1 MAGKPTYEA
10 LLQQVR
16 ELENS
21 LAEKDRTEKALK
33 RRILALTQPRDSAEG
48 LELEDLFDMEDIQ
61 RLQDDF
67 ARATGV
73 ASIITRIDGSPI
85 TQPSNFCRLCEKII
99 RKTEQG
105 FANCCKSD
113 AALGKLSA
121 DGPMIQ
127 PCMSGGLWDAGA
139 GISVGGK
146 HIANWLIGQVRD
158 ETQTEENMR
167 NYARE
172 IGVDEATMIEAFRE
186 VPSMSLET
194 FRHIARML
202 FTLANQLSAMA
213 YQNVQQ
219 VRFIADLKRA
229 EEALKESEARLQTL
243 IRTLPDLI
251 WLKDPQSV
259 YLSCNPRFEAHFG
272 AREKDIVGKTDYDF
286 LSKKRAESYRR
297 EDRQVLDEGRPI
309 RNESEFIF
317 ASDGHREI
325 LETIK
330 TPMYRSDGRLIG
342 VLGIGRDTTDRK
354 RAEQKLQRSR
364 VRYQALYQESLKRT
378 RLYES
383 LLESVPIALVIY
395 NLDGQ
400 ATYVNPAFTSTF
412 GFTMQDVKGRRIP
425 FVPEEEKEKSLAGI
439 QQVLNGEPVF
449 SLSTRRLT
457 KDGRILDILLS
468 SSCYDDDTGNRAGI
482 VVFLRDVTQVK
493 QTEAQ
498 LLQAQ
503 KMESVG
509 RLAGGV
515 AHDFNNMLS
524 VILGYTELEMAQL
537 DESQPLYNSL
547 KEIRRAATRSANL
560 TRQLLAFARKQTVTP
575 KVLDLN
581 RTLEGM
587 LKMLRR
593 LLGEDIDL
601 VWRPT
606 ENIWPVKLDASQVD
620 QLLTNLCV
628 NARDAIRDVGR
639 ITIETGKKIL
649 DEAYCSQNQGFVPGE
664 YVMLTV
670 SDDGCGMPR
679 ETRDKIFEPF
689 FTTKGSRQGTGLG
702 LSTVYG
708 IVKQNNGFINVYSE
722 PGHGTTFRIYLPS
735 YLGQAAENI
744 KQDAQTVPHG
754 NGEVVLIVEDEP
766 LILNLAE
773 RMLQNIGYTV
783 LSADSPKK
791 ALQLAKAHIGDVT
804 LVVTDVV
811 MPELNGQELAARLKG
826 LYPDIKCLFMSGYTA
841 NVIAHHGVLDE
852 GVNFIQKPFTTSELA
867 LKVNEA
873 LAIK

>member
-16 ELENS
+16 ELENA
-21 LAEKDRTEKALK
+21 LAENDRTKKALK
-33 RRILALTQPRDSAEG
+33 RRILALTQPQDNAGE
-48 LELEDLFDMEDIQ
+48 LELEDLFDMDDIQ
-61 RLQDDF
+61 RLQDEF
-67 ARATGV
+67 AEATGV
-73 ASIITRIDGSPI
+73 ASIITRVDGSPV
-85 TQPSNFCRLCEKII
+85 TRPSNFCKLCEKII
-99 RKTEQG
+99 RKTEKG
-105 FANCCKSD
+105 FVNCCKSD

-121 DGPMIQ
+121 EGPIIQ

-139 GISVGGK
+139 GISIGGR

-172 IGVDEATMIEAFRE
+172 IGVDEATMIDAFRE
-186 VPSMSLET
+186 VPSMSVET
-194 FRHIARML
+194 FGHIARML

-272 AREKDIVGKTDYDF
+272 AEEKDIVGKTDYDF
-286 LSKKRAESYRR
+286 LSRKKAEIHRR
-297 EDRQVLDEGRPI
+297 EDQQVLEKGRPI
-309 RNESEFIF
+309 RNESKFVF
-317 ASDGHREI
+317 ASDGHSEI

-354 RAEQKLQRSR
+354 KAERKLQRSR
-364 VRYQALYQESLKRT
+364 MRYQALYQESLKRT

-383 LLESVPIALVIY
+383 LLKSIPIPLVIY

-400 ATYVNPAFTSTF
+400 ANYVNPAFTSTF

-425 FVPEEEKEKSLAGI
+425 FVPKEEMEKSLAGI
-439 QQVLNGEPVF
+439 QKVLDGEPVF
-449 SLSTRRLT
+449 SLETRRLT
-457 KDGRILDILLS
+457 KDGHILDVLLS
-468 SSCYDDDTGNRAGI
+468 SSCYDDDAGNRAGI
-482 VVFLRDVTQVK
+482 VVFIKDVTQVK

-537 DESQPLYNSL
+537 DESQPMFKSMR
-547 KEIRRAATRSANL
+547 EIRRAANRSADL

-581 RTLEGM
+581 KTLEGM

-601 VWRPT
+601 VWRP
-606 ENIWPVKLDASQVD
+606 EKNPLPVKLDASQVD

-628 NARDAIRDVGR
+628 NARDAIKDVGK
-639 ITIETGKKIL
+639 ITIETGTKIL
-649 DEAYCSQNQGFVPGE
+649 DKAYCRQHRGFLPGE
-664 YVMLTV
+664 YVVLAV
-670 SDDGCGMPR
+670 SDDGCGMEK
-679 ETRDKIFEPF
+679 ETREKIFEPF
-689 FTTKGSRQGTGLG
+689 FTTKGSHQGTGLG

-708 IVKQNNGFINVYSE
+708 IVKQNNGFINAYSE
-722 PGHGTTFRIYLPS
+722 PGQGTTFRIYLPS
-735 YLGQAAENI
+735 HSGQAIEDI
-744 KQDAQTVPHG
+744 RQESETIPQG
-754 NGEVVLIVEDEP
+754 NGEVVLLVEDEA
-766 LILNLAE
+766 LILKLAE
-773 RMLQNIGYTV
+773 KMLQHIDYAV
-783 LSADSPKK
+783 LPADSPKK
-791 ALQLAKAHIGDVT
+791 ALQLAKEHTGDIA

-811 MPELNGQELAARLKG
+811 MPELNGRELAERLKK
-826 LYPDIKCLFMSGYTA
+826 LYPGIKCLFMSGYTA

-852 GVNFIQKPFTTSELA
+852 DVNFIQKPFTTRELA

>member
-21 LAEKDRTEKALK
+21 LAEKDRKEKALK

-127 PCMSGGLWDAGA
+127 PCMSDGLWDAGA

-219 VRFIADLKRA
+219 VRFIADLKRS

-354 RAEQKLQRSR
+354 KAEQKLQRSR

-783 LSADSPKK
+783 LTADSPKK
-791 ALQLAKAHIGDVT
+791 ALQLAKTHIGDVT

-811 MPELNGQELAARLKG
+811 MPELNGQELAARLKD

>member
-21 LAEKDRTEKALK
+21 LAEKDRTEKALN
-33 RRILALTQPRDSAEG
+33 RRILALTQPRDNAEG

-61 RLQDDF
+61 RLQDEF

-73 ASIITRIDGSPI
+73 ASIITRVDGSPI
-85 TQPSNFCRLCEKII
+85 TRPSNFCRLCEKII
-99 RKTEQG
+99 RKTDKG

-113 AALGKLSA
+113 AALGKLSS
-121 DGPMIQ
+121 DGPIIQ

-139 GISVGGK
+139 GISISGR

-167 NYARE
+167 RYARE
-172 IGVDEATMIEAFRE
+172 IEIDEATVIEAFRE
-186 VPSMSLET
+186 VPSMSVET
-194 FRHIARML
+194 FTNIARML
-202 FTLANQLSAMA
+202 FTLANQLSAIA
-213 YQNVQQ
+213 YQNIQQ
-219 VRFIADLKRA
+219 VRFIADLKQT

-286 LSKKRAESYRR
+286 LSKKKAELYRK
-297 EDRQVLDEGRPI
+297 EDRQVLEKGGPI

-354 RAEQKLQRSR
+354 KAETRLQRSR
-364 VRYQALYQESLKRT
+364 VRYQSLYQESLKRT

-383 LLESVPIALVIY
+383 LLKSVPMPLVIY

-400 ATYVNPAFTSTF
+400 AIYVNPAFTSTF

-425 FVPEEEKEKSLAGI
+425 FVPEEERERSIAGI
-439 QQVLNGEPVF
+439 RQVLGGEPVF
-449 SLSTRRLT
+449 SMETRRST
-457 KDGRILDILLS
+457 KDGRILDVLLS

-524 VILGYTELEMAQL
+524 VILGYTELELAKL
-537 DESQPLYNSL
+537 DETQPLFRSL
-547 KEIRRAATRSANL
+547 KEIRKAASRSADL

-581 RTLEGM
+581 KTLEGM

-601 VWRPT
+601 
-606 ENIWPVKLDASQVD
+606 IWQSEGNLLPVKLDASQVD

-628 NARDAIRDVGR
+628 NARDAIENVGK
-639 ITIETGKKIL
+639 IVIETGTQIL
-649 DEAYCSQNQGFVPGE
+649 DEAYCRQHRGFLPGE
-664 YVMLTV
+664 YIMLAV
-670 SDDGCGMPR
+670 SDDGCGMDK
-679 ETRDKIFEPF
+679 ETQDKIFEPF

-722 PGHGTTFRIYLPS
+722 PGQGTTFRIYLPS
-735 YLGQAAENI
+735 YMGEAVEDIKREAETI
-744 KQDAQTVPHG
+744 PRG
-754 NGEVVLIVEDEP
+754 SGEVVLIVEDEP
-766 LILNLAE
+766 LILTLAE
-773 RMLQNIGYTV
+773 KMLKTLGYSV
-783 LSADSPKK
+783 LPADSPKK
-791 ALQLAKAHIGDVT
+791 ALQLAEAHTGDIE

-811 MPELNGQELAARLKG
+811 MPELNGRELAERLKK
-826 LYPDIKCLFMSGYTA
+826 LYPDIKYLFMSGYTA
-841 NVIAHHGVLDE
+841 NVIAHRGVLDE
-852 GVNFIQKPFTTSELA
+852 GVNFIQKPFSTRELAQKVSEAITSE
-867 LKVNEA
+867 
-873 LAIK
+873 